1 MFSTSYTTL
10 VNHNPH
16 PFSKHVTGPAAINTI
31 EIIVIKNELIHRFLV
46 VNEYRKV
53 FNVTIQI
60 FAIYQL

>member
-10 VNHNPH
+10 VNHNSH

-31 EIIVIKNELIHRFLV
+31 AIIVIKNELIHRFLV

-53 FNVTIQI
+53 FNVTI
-60 FAIYQL
+60 